1 VNDQPLDPREHP
13 FRESVAASYL
23 QGKVDAEQ
31 FVDGQITK
39 VASDVVPLRGAPGIA
54 VNRISELLFGENFT
68 VYEWI
73 GPWAWG
79 QCQTDGYVGFAPA
92 DGLSND
98 TVAATHEVSALRTY
112 AFEKPD
118 LKSWPVATLH
128 MTSRVAVSDEAHG
141 YCLTDADGWVSRR
154 HLVEI
159 GAGPDLQKDKSNFIT
174 AARSFLGAPYLWGG
188 RSSLGLD
195 CSGLVQLALMRTGH
209 SAPRD
214 CDQQERCVGSIVE
227 NGLASGSARGL
238 QAGDLLFMNGHVVVV
253 SAPGRV
259 LHANAHHMCVAEEP
273 FDEFLA
279 RVAAMGLPVTTV
291 RRL

>member
-1 VNDQPLDPREHP
+1 M
-13 FRESVAASYL
+13 
-23 QGKVDAEQ
+23 QGKIDAER

-39 VASDVVPLRGAPGIA
+39 VAFDVVPLRGGPDTA
-54 VNRISELLFGENFT
+54 VSRISELLFGENFT
-68 VYEWI
+68 VYERI
-73 GPWAWG
+73 GTWAWG

-112 AFEKPD
+112 VFEKPD

-128 MTSRVAVSDEAHG
+128 MTSRVLVSDEAHG
-141 YCLTDADGWVSRR
+141 YCLTDAGGWVSRR
-154 HLVEI
+154 HLVQI
-159 GAGPDLQKDKSNFIT
+159 GAGSDLQKDKSDLIT

-195 CSGLVQLALMRTGH
+195 CSGLVQLALMRTGR

-214 CDQQERCVGSIVE
+214 SDQQERCVGAIVE
-227 NGLASGSARGL
+227 NGLASGVQG
-238 QAGDLLFMNGHVVVV
+238 GDLLFMNGHVVVV

-273 FDEFLA
+273 LDGFLA
-279 RVAAMGLPVTTV
+279 RSAVMGLAVTTV